1 MTISQ
6 PQPAESAPSW
16 TARWLPLALALLL
29 ALPALRPLWQP
40 GLQQT
45 DDGMHHLFRLF
56 NLDLA
61 VRAGHLGA
69 RWLADEGFGYGF
81 PVLNFYAP
89 LSYYVG
95 LVFHWLGLGFV
106 TTLEWTLAAGLLL
119 AVVTMF
125 LFARELVGPWGGA
138 LAAVAYT
145 WAPYHLADTWTRGAL
160 AEQWA
165 FVWIP
170 LLLLALLKI
179 ARAGAASPPPGA
191 ERDRARWAP
200 TLWGALALAGLVLTH
215 NLTVLLAAPIL
226 LAWAVFLL
234 AVEVKQARLRCLGHF
249 AALGLLGV
257 LLSAAFWL
265 PAIAESGAVLAGQ
278 SPERFADWVSR
289 LEPPQ
294 FLLAESW
301 RHPYTIQDR
310 RIEHALGQAQALI
323 AALGLAAGVWRWQR
337 IPRTARLALP
347 LWLGLLLFALFM
359 QSQWSAILWENVPG
373 LLLLQF
379 PWRWQA
385 AAAVATALLSGYLV
399 FALPQSA
406 GQPGKLAGWLAP
418 TALMAA
424 AAALLASSALPGLP
438 WQPNSTYA
446 ASEEPARDAT
456 VGRAT
461 MALYDYGRGLW
472 LREHGSPWMF
482 EYMPVDALPLRAEFF
497 LSAGPAGDASGAAA
511 LSTTQE
517 AEDASGA
524 DVLSMTQ
531 ARPLAV
537 QVTPGRQR
545 PLERRFTVNSAEPWT
560 LQLHQFYF
568 PGWQA
573 LIDGVPV
580 PARPVGELAL
590 AGIPVP
596 SGEHEVVFRFGAT
609 SPRQVGWA
617 LTLAGLAL
625 WLAGVVWLRRWRWLA
640 VAAVAL
646 LIYGGLAFVQRQAQ
660 PADYT
665 PTPVAATFGQEAQLL
680 GFHLDDVRPGGAST
694 VTLNWLALR
703 RPDVDYKVFLHLVDG
718 SGALWAQHDGEPG
731 FFFTP
736 TTRWQ
741 PGEFMEDF
749 HTLAW
754 REGETPPPGRYLL
767 FAGLYDPASGQRLP
781 LLDAAGQPMGDQ
793 VLLGEIDLP

>member
-6 PQPAESAPSW
+6 PQPAKPVSSW
-16 TARWLPLALALLL
+16 TARWLPLVLALLL
-29 ALPALRPLWQP
+29 TLPALRPLWQP

-61 VRAGHLGA
+61 IRAGHLGA

-81 PVLNFYAP
+81 PVFNFYAP
-89 LSYYVG
+89 LSYYAG
-95 LVFHWLGLGFV
+95 LVFHWFGLGFV

-119 AVVTMF
+119 SVVTMY
-125 LFARELVGPWGGA
+125 LFARELFGPWGAA
-138 LAAVAYT
+138 LAAVAYA

-165 FVWIP
+165 FIWIP

-179 ARAGAASPPPGA
+179 ARAGAASPPPGSGKNQ
-191 ERDRARWAP
+191 ARWAP
-200 TLWGALALAGLVLTH
+200 TLWGGLALAGLILTH

-226 LAWAVFLL
+226 LAWAAFLL
-234 AVEVKQARLRCLGHF
+234 AVEIKEARLRCLGHF
-249 AALGLLGV
+249 VALGLLGL

-265 PAIAESGAVLAGQ
+265 PAIVEAHTVLAGQ
-278 SPERFADWVSR
+278 SPESFAEWSQR
-289 LEPPQ
+289 LEQ
-294 FLLAESW
+294 FATLLAESW

-310 RIEHALGQAQALI
+310 RVEHALGQAQALI
-323 AALGLAAGVWRWQR
+323 AALGLAAGVWRWRR

-347 LWLGLLLFALFM
+347 LWLGLLLFALLM
-359 QSQWSAILWENVPG
+359 QSQWSAALWQHVPG

-385 AAAVATALLSGYLV
+385 AGAVATALLSGYLV
-399 FALPQSA
+399 FALPPTTERSETA
-406 GQPGKLAGWLAP
+406 AGWLLR
-418 TALMAA
+418 TALVVTV
-424 AAALLASSALPGLP
+424 AALLASSALPSLP

-446 ASEEPARDAT
+446 ASEEPADDAT

-461 MALYDYGRGLW
+461 MTLYDYGRGLW

-482 EYMPVDALPLRAEFF
+482 EYMPVDALPLREEFF
-497 LSAGPAGDASGAAA
+497 LSARPGGDASGAAA
-511 LSTTQE
+511 LS
-517 AEDASGA
+517 
-524 DVLSMTQ
+524 MTE
-531 ARPLAV
+531 PLAV

-580 PARPVGELAL
+580 PAQPMGELAL
-590 AGIPVP
+590 AGVLVP
-596 SGEHEVVFRFGAT
+596 AGEHEVVFRFGAT
-609 SPRQVGWA
+609 WPRQVGWA
-617 LTLAGLAL
+617 LTLTGLAL

-640 VAAVAL
+640 VVAVAL
-646 LIYGGLAFVQRQAQ
+646 LLYGGLALVQRQAQ
-660 PADYT
+660 PADYV
-665 PTPVAATFGQEAQLL
+665 PTPVGATFGQEAQLL
-680 GFHLDDVRPGGAST
+680 GFHLDDVRPGGANT

-703 RPDVDYKVFLHLVDG
+703 QPAADYKVFLHLVDA

-754 REGETPPPGRYLL
+754 REGETSPPGRYLL
-767 FAGLYDPASGQRLP
+767 FAGLYDPESGQRLP
-781 LLDAAGQPMGDQ
+781 LLDAAGQPAGDQ
-793 VLLGEIDLP
+793 VLLGEVDLP

>member
-1 MTISQ
+1 MTSLNH
-6 PQPAESAPSW
+6 PLAPPTPS
-16 TARWLPLALALLL
+16 TAPPGRGRLQWLPLALALLL

-61 VRAGHLGA
+61 IRAGHLGA
-69 RWLADEGFGYGF
+69 RWLTDEGFGYGF
-81 PVLNFYAP
+81 PVFNFYAP
-89 LSYYVG
+89 LSYYAG
-95 LVFHWLGLGFV
+95 LVLHWLGLGFV

-125 LFARELVGPWGGA
+125 LFARELFGPWGGA

-179 ARAGAASPPPGA
+179 ARAGAAGTPHGSSKNQ
-191 ERDRARWAP
+191 ARWAP
-200 TLWGALALAGLVLTH
+200 TLWGGPALAGLILTH

-234 AVEVKQARLRCLGHF
+234 AMEVKEARLRCLGHF
-249 AALGLLGV
+249 VAMGLLGLL
-257 LLSAAFWL
+257 LSGAFWV
-265 PAIAESGAVLAGQ
+265 PAVVEASAVLAGQ
-278 SPERFADWVSR
+278 APELFAQWASQLHAPAVLLSPHWMQRYTVAQQAQT
-289 LEPPQ
+289 L
-294 FLLAESW
+294 
-301 RHPYTIQDR
+301 HP
-310 RIEHALGQAQALI
+310 LGQAQALV
-323 AALGLAAGVWRWQR
+323 AALGLAAGVWRWR
-337 IPRTARLALP
+337 RLPRTARLSLP
-347 LWLGLLLFALFM
+347 LWLGLLVFALFM
-359 QSQWSAILWENVPG
+359 QSQAAAVLWEHVPG

-385 AAAVATALLSGYLV
+385 VAALATALLSGYLV
-399 FALPQSA
+399 FVLPQPA
-406 GQPGKLAGWLAP
+406 GQPRKVAAWLAP

-438 WQPNSTYA
+438 WQPNAPYA
-446 ASEEPARDAT
+446 ASEEPAADAT
-456 VGRAT
+456 VGRRT

-482 EYMPVDALPLRAEFF
+482 EYMPVEALQMREEFF
-497 LSAGPAGDASGAAA
+497 LSAGQAG
-511 LSTTQE
+511 
-517 AEDASGA
+517 DASGA
-524 DVLSMTQ
+524 DVLTMTEE
-531 ARPLAV
+531 RPLAV

-560 LQLHQFYF
+560 LQLHQFFF

-573 LIDGVPV
+573 LIDGELV

-590 AGIPVP
+590 AGVLVP
-596 SGEHEVVFRFGAT
+596 AGEHDVVFRFGAT
-609 SPRQVGWA
+609 WPRQAGWA
-617 LTLAGLAL
+617 LTVTGLAL

-640 VAAVAL
+640 AAGIAL
-646 LIYGGLAFVQRQAQ
+646 LLYGALAVVQRQAR
-660 PADYT
+660 PADYV
-665 PTPVAATFGQEAQLL
+665 PTPVGATFDQEAQLL
-680 GFHLDDVRPGGAST
+680 GFHLDDVRPGGANS

-703 RPDVDYKVFLHLVDG
+703 RPDADYKVFLHLVDENG
-718 SGALWAQHDGEPG
+718 VLRAQHDGEPG

-736 TTRWQ
+736 TSRWQ

-749 HTLAW
+749 HTLEW
-754 REGETPPPGRYLL
+754 REGEPPPPGRYLL
-767 FAGLYDPASGQRLP
+767 FAGLYDPITGQRLP
-781 LLDAAGQPMGDQ
+781 LVDAAGQPVGDQ
-793 VLLGEIDLP
+793 VLLGEIDRP